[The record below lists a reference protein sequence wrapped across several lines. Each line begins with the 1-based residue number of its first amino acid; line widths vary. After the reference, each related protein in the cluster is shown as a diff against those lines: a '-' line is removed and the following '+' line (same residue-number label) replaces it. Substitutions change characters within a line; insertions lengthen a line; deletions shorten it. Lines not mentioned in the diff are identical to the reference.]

1 MGLSFLNRFYKNK
14 REGIYYDYR
23 LLFSFKYNVILY
35 SSLNLNKLDS
45 SIVVRHLQ
53 LFFQSQI
60 KYFSTS
66 FARTTHNGQT
76 WEIYRTKTCINL
88 ISTFNFS
95 AAFLKI
101 LLKYY

>member
-1 MGLSFLNRFYKNK
+1 MPFGLNGFIIFKPFLQKK

-53 LFFQSQI
+53 LFFQSQ
-60 KYFSTS
+60 K
-66 FARTTHNGQT
+66 
-76 WEIYRTKTCINL
+76 
-88 ISTFNFS
+88 
-95 AAFLKI
+95 
-101 LLKYY
+101 